1 MKRFVVYYP
10 ESPGEAGTD
19 LSRRKSQRR
28 DIERFVG
35 EEGKVLREFSDSDG
49 TGELPELSKA
59 IAYAEKRK
67 ATVVIPEL
75 TLTDQCARLLQ
86 RLKNSAVMYHFIL
99 MPDANQLTRWVMD
112 DVFPKATRDERSRRA
127 RAAMQAARERG
138 VKLGTP
144 ENLTAEAQ
152 KKGVRV
158 RQENARND
166 ENNREAAV
174 YCAGYKAEGK
184 SFAWIAER
192 LNEIGLKTRRGDR
205 WTKGNL
211 YRIWRTYESE
221 MNAMMKSLSEAI
233 ESGKQPSG
241 KKR

>member
-10 ESPGEAGTD
+10 ESTGETGSD

-28 DIERFVG
+28 DVERFVG
-35 EEGKVLREFSDSDG
+35 EDGSILREFGDSYGSD
-49 TGELPELSKA
+49 ELPELSKA

-99 MPDANQLTRWVMD
+99 MPDANELMRWVMD

-144 ENLTAEAQ
+144 ENLTPEAQ

-158 RQENARND
+158 RQENARSD
-166 ENNREAAV
+166 ENTWEALE
-174 YCAGYKAEGK
+174 YSYGYKMEGK

-192 LNEIGLKTRRGDR
+192 LNEMGLKTRRGDR

-211 YRIWRTYESE
+211 YRVWRTYESE
-221 MNAMMKSLSEAI
+221 MKARMKSLSEAI
-233 ESGKQPSG
+233 ASGKQPSG
-241 KKR
+241 KNR